1 MQPAVFSFL
10 ETPSLRQ
17 NQLGGVQHDIFF
29 SVMKV
34 IHRQPQP
41 PPEPLPVAQSEKVN
55 RLSCCCRISELMP
68 LVRQLHDDARTRAA
82 ARQDEQHQQA
92 A

>member
-1 MQPAVFSFL
+1 MKANFNSDSF
-10 ETPSLRQ
+10 TPLLHPG
-17 NQLGGVQHDIFF
+17 QLGGVQHDILF

-41 PPEPLPVAQSEKVN
+41 QPVVLSQSDKVN

-68 LVRQLHDDARTRAA
+68 LVRQLHDEAR
-82 ARQDEQHQQA
+82 ARHEARRQGEQQQQA